1 VKTKK
6 KDMINESKTSNI
18 ILWLA
23 QGILASGFIWA
34 ASMKLFQSPGKL
46 EEMWPWT
53 AENGMLVKLT
63 GVLDLLAGLGLI
75 LPGLLKWNPK
85 LTIFAAYGT
94 ILLMIAASIFH
105 ISRGEAS
112 QIGINVF
119 FLVLATFIAWGRKI

>member
-1 VKTKK
+1 
-6 KDMINESKTSNI
+6 MINESKTSKTSNI

-34 ASMKLFQSPGKL
+34 ASMKLFQSPEKL